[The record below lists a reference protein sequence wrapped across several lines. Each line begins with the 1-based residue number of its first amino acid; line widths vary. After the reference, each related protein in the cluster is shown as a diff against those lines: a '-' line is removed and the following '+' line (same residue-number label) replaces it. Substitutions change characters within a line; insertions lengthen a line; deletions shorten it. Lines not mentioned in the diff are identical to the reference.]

1 MNELAKYRDAPR
13 VVSLYPTEP
22 AHLADA
28 AQRAGCTVARLG
40 SSSSGLVITERV
52 PVNEL
57 SRLLA
62 QHPHLE
68 WVQLP
73 SAGVD
78 NYAAAIGSAAGRKIT
93 WTSAK
98 GAYAQPVAEHALALS
113 LALLRALHEHA
124 RSSTWATPTKGVS
137 LAGLDVVIIGAGG
150 IAVEIIR
157 LLKPFGTK
165 VTVVRRKPQV
175 VADAAIT
182 VGTESLLEVLAGA
195 DLVIVAAALTA
206 STSGL
211 LGAAEFAALKGG
223 AMVVNIARGGL
234 VDSDALLEA
243 LRSGR
248 VAGAALD
255 VTDPE
260 PLPDG
265 HPLWAEPTVLIT
277 PHAADTPGMRA
288 PLLAERVRINAAA
301 HVSGGNFVGVVDV
314 AAGY

>member
-1 MNELAKYRDAPR
+1 MNELAKHRDTPPFVA
-13 VVSLYPTEP
+13 LYPTEP
-22 AHLADA
+22 AHLAAA
-28 AQRAGCTVARLG
+28 AQQGGCIVARLG

-52 PVNEL
+52 AVDEL
-57 SRLLA
+57 TQLLVR
-62 QHPHLE
+62 HPLLE

-78 NYAAAIGSAAGRKIT
+78 NYTAAMDSAAGRRIT

-98 GAYAQPVAEHALALS
+98 GAYAQPVAEHALALT

-124 RSSTWATPTKGVS
+124 RSSTWTTPAKGVS

-165 VTVVRRKPQV
+165 VTVVRRKPQA
-175 VADAAIT
+175 VAGANMT
-182 VGTESLLEVLAGA
+182 VGTENLPGVLASA
-195 DLVIVAAALTA
+195 DLVIVAAALTS

-211 LGAAEFAALKGG
+211 LGVAEFAAVKEGV
-223 AMVVNIARGGL
+223 MVVNIARGGL
-234 VDSDALLEA
+234 VDSTALLEA

-260 PLPDG
+260 PLPDR
-265 HPLWAEPTVLIT
+265 HPLWAEPNVLIT

-288 PLLAERVRINAAA
+288 PLLAERVRVNAAA
-301 HVSGGNFVGVVDV
+301 HISGGNFVGVVDV

>member
-1 MNELAKYRDAPR
+1 MSKLDKYRNATP

-22 AHLADA
+22 AHLAAA
-28 AQRAGCTVARLG
+28 AQQAGCAVARLD
-40 SSSSGLVITERV
+40 SSSSRLVITERV
-52 PVNEL
+52 SVDEL
-57 SRLLA
+57 TQLLV
-62 QHPHLE
+62 QHPQLE

-78 NYAAAIGSAAGRKIT
+78 NYTAAMDSAAGRKIT

-124 RSSTWATPTKGVS
+124 RSSTWTTPTKGVS

-165 VTVVRRKPQV
+165 VTVVRRKPQA
-175 VADAAIT
+175 VAGATLT
-182 VGTESLLEVLAGA
+182 VGTESLLEVLASA

-211 LGAAEFAALKGG
+211 LGAAEFAAVKEG

-265 HPLWAEPTVLIT
+265 HPLWAEPNILIT

-301 HVSGGNFVGVVDV
+301 HVSGGHFVGVVDV